1 MLQSSKKSQIAL
13 DTATDLVYNSS
24 MKNNNTST
32 KRENRMTTKRYQRV
46 SVNGFGESQKTEYVR
61 LHNEYQQVI
70 NNLWKKWDSTNS
82 DIERK
87 AIESNVQL
95 MDSAINE
102 LMIYGVDGKPK

>member
-1 MLQSSKKSQIAL
+1 MNKTLKISLIAIDKTNNFCDNTL
-13 DTATDLVYNSS
+13 

-70 NNLWKKWDSTNS
+70 NNLWKKWDSTKS

-87 AIESNVQL
+87 AIEANVQL

-102 LMIYGVDGKPK
+102 LMIYGVEGKPK